1 MGYGAKKL
9 HFSQFKKYI
18 MTIVHLKS
26 RQILHQ
32 VYRLFVPISRPK
44 SLKSGGGKSGQD
56 ILFLPLSSV
65 YMRNQLVFVL
75 GRPVYD
81 LEVSNVIV
89 GPKDDYLYLFSFFYF
104 DFVHH
109 LNGQQ
114 LNKLFLRDVKLLES
128 RENFYHPYV
137 VSKRII
143 NLILLFICKDRRV
156 NDGDSSVLHQIHKDA
171 SYLYANIEYHV
182 DGNHLLTNFAA
193 LAIYERRFLD
203 ETESRFFDQYL
214 IEFTTQFESGMH
226 YERSI
231 SYTSQLLHESFLVFQ
246 EFKCEIPNNIFSMID
261 KSLGSL
267 KLFSDLGNRIDFVD
281 NIFEQSFE
289 IDDLIDFYTRAFER
303 KFEIKSG
310 VSPTEISHY
319 VTIFNKNF
327 ALCVDCGYPTPA
339 FQPGHSH
346 DSSGAIELSFKSHP
360 IFISGNVSTYENCDR
375 RLAERSRFNYSKVVS
390 EGIFQDVWSSF
401 RVAERVRPV
410 HTSSELQANCL
421 VTKGIR
427 GSKRIVSL
435 DENRVSI
442 VDSTAGSESFVSQF
456 IVSSNCIVS
465 VISHDNVI
473 IDGGDFKLELRVS
486 GAMTIEDKSIATR
499 YGVIEGTKLIKC
511 TANQTENILNIR
523 EIHS

>member
-1 MGYGAKKL
+1 MLFIKVKR
-9 HFSQFKKYI
+9 YI
-18 MTIVHLKS
+18 MTVVNLKS

-44 SLKSGGGKSGQD
+44 SVKSGEEKIGQD
-56 ILFLPLSSV
+56 LLFLPAGSV
-65 YMRNQLVFVL
+65 NMTNQLVFVL

-104 DFVHH
+104 DFIHR
-109 LNGQQ
+109 LSDQQ
-114 LNKLFLRDVKLLES
+114 LNNLFLRDLKLLEF

-137 VSKRII
+137 ISKRII
-143 NLILLFICKDRRV
+143 NLILLFNCKDRRV
-156 NDGDSSVLHQIHKDA
+156 NGGDSSVLDQIHKDA

-193 LAIYERRFLD
+193 LAIYERRFLG
-203 ETESRFFDQYL
+203 ESESRFFDQYL

-246 EFKCEIPNNIFSMID
+246 EFKCRTPNNIFSMID
-261 KSLGSL
+261 KSLRTL
-267 KLFSDLGNRIDFVD
+267 KLFSELGNRIDFVD

-289 IDDLIDFYTRAFER
+289 IDDLIELYTRAFER
-303 KFEIKSG
+303 TFEKG
-310 VSPTEISHY
+310 PAVSPTINSDY

-327 ALCVDCGYPTPA
+327 ALCVDCGYPSPA

-401 RVAERVRPV
+401 RVSERVRPV
-410 HTSSELQANCL
+410 YTCSELHASCV

-435 DENRVSI
+435 DKNRVSI
-442 VDSTAGSESFVSQF
+442 VDSTVGSESFVSQF
-456 IVSSNCIVS
+456 IVSNSCAVS
-465 VISHDNVI
+465 VISHDNVV
-473 IDGGDFKLELRVS
+473 IDGCDFKLELCVS
-486 GAMTIEDKSIATR
+486 GSMTIEDKSIASR
-499 YGVIEGTKLIKC
+499 YGVVEATKLIKC
-511 TANQTENILNIR
+511 TTNQAENIISIR